1 MHHAVLASSN
11 FLIPNATFIVELVA
25 FLLILGF
32 LAKYVLPPLNKAV
45 ATRQETIRL
54 GLAEAEAGRELR
66 RQADAERQR
75 ILDEAREQARA
86 VIDQATR
93 IGETVREELTQRGHE
108 EYERILAGAR
118 LEIERATQ
126 RAAQELRAQ
135 VVDLVIETA
144 SRVIGA
150 ELDDAAHR
158 RLVEETILAVDS
170 RA

>member
-45 ATRQETIRL
+45 AARQETIRL

-66 RQADAERQR
+66 RQADAERER

-86 VIDQATR
+86 VLDQATR
-93 IGETVREELTQRGHE
+93 IGETVRAELTQRGHE

-135 VVDLVIETA
+135 VVDLVIVTA

-158 RLVEETILAVDS
+158 RLVEETILAVDT